1 VNAAELHRRALVI
14 DGHSDILMPVVNG
27 VTTLAESWPASERD
41 RWGRIVENERPAP
54 RASLPYGLGAFAVRT
69 APAGQYELPLL
80 EEGGVTAECAAI
92 YIDDGEIEFA
102 LERGLLMAAA
112 LGRHVAEHADRCLLA
127 RSAADIRRAKEEG
140 RVAYILTMEGAEP
153 IGRKVELL
161 DVFWHLGL
169 RMTTLTH
176 SRRNWLADGTQQDI
190 ATGGLTRLGREAVR
204 RCEELGIVLDLA
216 HIADQGFWEIIEMSS
231 QPVVCS
237 HTSLLTPAPGY
248 RARWDEIN
256 TTYGMTK
263 AQALART
270 GGLIG
275 VIFWSMPDIAALV
288 AEIRAALAQ
297 VGPEHVG
304 LGTDFFGFGQ
314 APSDLQ
320 HAGELPRLTA
330 ALIEEG
336 FPEET
341 ILAVLGGNFLR
352 VFEQV
357 WTA

>member
-1 VNAAELHRRALVI
+1 MNAAELHRRAFVI

-27 VTTLAESWPASERD
+27 VTTLAESWPTSERE
-41 RWGRIVENERPAP
+41 RWERIVENERPEA
-54 RASLPYGLGAFAVRT
+54 RENLPYGLPIFAMRT

-92 YIDDGEIEFA
+92 YIDDGEIDFA

-112 LGRHVAEHADRCLLA
+112 LGRHVAAHADRCLLA

-153 IGRKVELL
+153 IGRHIDLL
-161 DVFWHLGL
+161 DAFWHLGL

-176 SRRNWLADGTQQDI
+176 SRRNWLADGTQLDI

-204 RCEELGIVLDLA
+204 RCEELGIVVDLA
-216 HIADQGFWEIIEMSS
+216 HMADEGFWEVIEMSS

-237 HTSLLTPAPGY
+237 HASLLTPSPGY
-248 RARWDEIN
+248 RAPWDEVN
-256 TTYGMTK
+256 ATYGMTK
-263 AQALART
+263 TQALAKT

-275 VIFWSMPDIAALV
+275 VIFWSMADVAALV
-288 AEIRAALAQ
+288 AEIREALDQ
-297 VGPEHVG
+297 VGPDHVG

-320 HAGELPRLTA
+320 HAGELPRLTD
-330 ALIEEG
+330 ALVEEG
-336 FPEET
+336 LAEET
-341 ILAVLGGNFLR
+341 ILSVLGGNFLR